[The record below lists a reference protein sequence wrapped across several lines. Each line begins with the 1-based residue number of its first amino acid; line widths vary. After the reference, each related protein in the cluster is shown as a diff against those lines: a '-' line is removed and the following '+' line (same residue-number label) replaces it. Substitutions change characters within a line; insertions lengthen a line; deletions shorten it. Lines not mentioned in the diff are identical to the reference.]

1 MVHHGGLKRAPHLLR
16 LYHLTLFGEKQ
27 QICEL
32 IVHNNAVI
40 LHPEPNDIGSA
51 LQSNSKTK
59 RKMMNKEM
67 ALSTRHGIWQSIADK
82 MYHFNEMLSAP
93 LQMICNYYSLVL
105 ERRLNIRQTWALLEA
120 QAAFFLGILPVGY
133 AFVLR
138 AVALVWLI
146 IALKKCKRI
155 LA

>member
-1 MVHHGGLKRAPHLLR
+1 
-16 LYHLTLFGEKQ
+16 
-27 QICEL
+27 
-32 IVHNNAVI
+32 
-40 LHPEPNDIGSA
+40 
-51 LQSNSKTK
+51 
-59 RKMMNKEM
+59 MMNKEM

-82 MYHFNEMLSAP
+82 MYHFNEMLSTP